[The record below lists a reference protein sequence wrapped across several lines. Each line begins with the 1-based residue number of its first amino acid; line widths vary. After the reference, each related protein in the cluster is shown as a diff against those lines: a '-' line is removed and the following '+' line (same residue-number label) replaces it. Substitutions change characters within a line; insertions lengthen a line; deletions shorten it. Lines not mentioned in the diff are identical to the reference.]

1 MFTKEIPLNKAIA
14 LLLLFVTFSFNCYS
28 QQDEITK
35 EFEIFTLKN
44 KLNNADE
51 ILLVCIINRK
61 GGPKLDRVFGL
72 SVKPKLKKGYTR
84 NNEGIVSELDGAWF
98 IQGTKISNWILSPDA
113 IGMVFRDLEINLGN
127 IPEGIGGTLE
137 WKFSYSE
144 KKDRHNDGSFVG
156 SCFVEKII

>member
-1 MFTKEIPLNKAIA
+1 MVTKEMPLKKAIT
-14 LLLLFVTFSFNCYS
+14 LLVLFVTFSFNCYS

-51 ILLVCIINRK
+51 ILLVCLINKK

-84 NNEGIVSELDGAWF
+84 NNEGIVSELKGAWF
-98 IQGTKISNWILSPDA
+98 IQGTKIYNMLLSPDA
-113 IGMVFRDLEINLGN
+113 IGMVFAGLEINLGN

-144 KKDRHNDGSFVG
+144 KKDQHNDGSFVG
-156 SCFVEKII
+156 SCFVEKIN